1 MNRRRFIGALGAL
14 TMASAWTTKAL
25 AKASVFSFE
34 AQTANNPRR
43 RYQPDWA
50 SLKQHTA
57 PKWYE
62 DAKLGIFIHY
72 GLYSVPAWAPTTK
85 LTKRGEI
92 DWGKFRPDM
101 SDWFMN
107 DPYAEWYM
115 NTMRIKGSPTWKH
128 HIETYGEKFDYLDFI
143 PIFNR
148 EVKKWDPDQWAELFK
163 DIGARYIVPTTRH
176 HDGFKL
182 WPSEVHNPHRKPDQQ
197 GTQRDIIGELAAAVR
212 KQGIHMGI
220 YFSGGLDWS
229 FTETPILTQQGLNDH
244 IPQSEEYGRYV
255 YALLEELIHRY
266 EPDDIWND
274 IAYPRTGNVLQLL
287 ADYYNLVP
295 DATIDD
301 RFKVANERPEE
312 HTSSTLTEHADYTS
326 PEGVWPDKIVEKK
339 WESCHAVGTSFGY
352 NQNEGPEDMLS
363 AGQLVKMLVEIV
375 SRNGNLLLDIGPKAD
390 GSISELQLSRVRE
403 LGKWLRT
410 NGEAIYETRPWV
422 RSEGKTSGGVPIR
435 FTRNGDALYAVL
447 LDNPTAREITVES
460 LSLKE
465 GSRVQMLGASGNL
478 SWTSTGENL
487 RVTLPGQLPGDHA
500 HTLKIVPR
508 PA

>member
-1 MNRRRFIGALGAL
+1 MNRRNFVGALGASIA
-14 TMASAWTTKAL
+14 TSMWAPAAV
-25 AKASVFSFE
+25 AK
-34 AQTANNPRR
+34 TAFLSTAERGQNNPTS
-43 RYQPDWA
+43 RYLPNWT
-50 SLKQHTA
+50 SLKQHTV
-57 PKWYE
+57 PQWFD

-72 GLYSVPAWAPTTK
+72 GLYSVPAWAPTVK
-85 LTKRGEI
+85 LTSRGEI

-101 SDWFMN
+101 SDWFTN

-115 NTMRIKGSPTWKH
+115 NTLRIKGSPTWKH
-128 HIETYGEKFDYLDFI
+128 HIETYGENFDYLDFI
-143 PIFNR
+143 PNFNR

-176 HDGFKL
+176 HDGFRL

-244 IPQSEEYGRYV
+244 IPQSEEYGQYCC
-255 YALLEELIHRY
+255 ALLEELIHRY

-295 DATIDD
+295 DAAIDD

-312 HTSSTLTEHADYTS
+312 HTSSTLPGHADYTS
-326 PEGVWPDKIVEKK
+326 PEGIWPDKIVEKK
-339 WESCHAVGTSFGY
+339 WESCHALGTSFGY
-352 NQNEGPEDMLS
+352 NQNEGPSDMLS
-363 AGQLVKMLVEIV
+363 PGKLINIFVDVV
-375 SRNGNLLLDIGPKAD
+375 SKNGNLLLDIGPKAD
-390 GSISELQLSRVRE
+390 GSIPELQLTRLRE
-403 LGKWLRT
+403 FGKWMQT

-422 RSEGKTSGGVPIR
+422 RSDGQTTDGVPVR
-435 FTRNGDALYAVL
+435 FTRKGNAVYAIVSEK
-447 LDNPTAREITVES
+447 PTSREIIIES
-460 LSLKE
+460 LQLEE
-465 GSRVQMLGASGNL
+465 GSKVQMLGLSEPLDWTARGGN
-478 SWTSTGENL
+478 
-487 RVTLPGQLPGDHA
+487 VHITLPNELPGDYA
-500 HTLKIVPR
+500 FALKVFSKQR
-508 PA
+508 